1 MRRLKTVR
9 RPPIYPKTPGHLP
22 CSSLTHPLPL
32 SSRRP
37 SVSFGGFGLTR
48 FREVTGWSK
57 DLRPELVVEAG
68 CGAGRFTQ
76 IALETGAE
84 VFSFDLTNAVDANQE
99 NNGQSQNLSLFQA
112 DLYHIPLK
120 CETFDKI
127 FCFGTLQHCPD
138 PRTAFLSL
146 LPYLK
151 SGGEVVIDVYRTR
164 LFRSILL
171 PKSWILRE
179 RIPALGRVAG
189 AFIPVPNPESTE
201 GRPWGRVLEEADVPA
216 VLVLTPVDRFQTH
229 QPHQPSGSPDS
240 PVAAAR
246 PSSLEVDRGSSNT
259 DGPSGPS
266 TPGPVGTGR

>member
-1 MRRLKTVR
+1 M
-9 RPPIYPKTPGHLP
+9 
-22 CSSLTHPLPL
+22 
-32 SSRRP
+32 
-37 SVSFGGFGLTR
+37 
-48 FREVTGWSK
+48 
-57 DLRPELVVEAG
+57 EAG

-120 CETFDKI
+120 RETFDKI

-189 AFIPVPNPESTE
+189 AFIPVPNYKGQYPLSDAQLVEWATLDTFDMLGPTHVNSQNIQDVRNWFGQAGLQNVQVSYGPNGII
-201 GRPWGRVLEEADVPA
+201 GR
-216 VLVLTPVDRFQTH
+216 
-229 QPHQPSGSPDS
+229 
-240 PVAAAR
+240 
-246 PSSLEVDRGSSNT
+246 
-259 DGPSGPS
+259 
-266 TPGPVGTGR
+266 GTKP